1 MIFSITVFQIYYIS
15 TSFFNMTDFMF
26 LQPLNREPLNLI
38 FIEKASAIKMIYF
51 QASAMHLPRIL
62 TRKQCL
68 VPTLWGWLSLT
79 AAGAVLFIVF
89 LLNLGPFLSPTQPC
103 GAKILVVEGWLPD
116 YALDSAA
123 ALFRRSSYS
132 RIVVT
137 GGVLENG
144 SYLKEY
150 RTYADL
156 GAATLRTIGIPDS
169 QVLAVPAPFSR
180 KDRTYV
186 SALAFAPWIKEQ
198 GFRNFDVCSLGAHSR
213 RTRYLFQKTAGDAV
227 TAGIISFT
235 DAGYDPKKWWASSQG
250 FRTVTGE
257 LIAYLYVRFIF
268 RP

>member
-1 MIFSITVFQIYYIS
+1 MQPCLKKHIF
-15 TSFFNMTDFMF
+15 
-26 LQPLNREPLNLI
+26 
-38 FIEKASAIKMIYF
+38 KASDMP
-51 QASAMHLPRIL
+51 LPHFFTHKR
-62 TRKQCL
+62 CL

-79 AAGAVLFIVF
+79 IVGATLLIVV
-89 LLNLGPFLSPTQPC
+89 LLNLEPFLSPTQSC
-103 GAKILVVEGWLPD
+103 DTKILVIEGWIPD

-137 GGVLENG
+137 GGVLEQG

-169 QVLAVPAPFSR
+169 QVIAVPAPFSR

-186 SALAFAPWIKEQ
+186 SACAFAPWIKAQ
-198 GFRNFDVCSLGAHSR
+198 GISRFDLCSLGAHSR
-213 RTRYLFQKTAGDAV
+213 RTRYLFQKAVGDS
-227 TAGIISFT
+227 TKAGIVSID
-235 DAGYDPKKWWASSQG
+235 DAGYDYKKWWVSSQG

-257 LIAYLYVRFIF
+257 LIAYLYVRIIF

>member
-1 MIFSITVFQIYYIS
+1 MSLPH
-15 TSFFNMTDFMF
+15 FF
-26 LQPLNREPLNLI
+26 
-38 FIEKASAIKMIYF
+38 
-51 QASAMHLPRIL
+51 
-62 TRKQCL
+62 TRKRCI

-79 AAGAVLFIVF
+79 VAGAVLIIVV
-89 LLNLGPFLSPTQPC
+89 LLTLDPFLSPTHPS

-137 GGVLENG
+137 GGVLEQG

-156 GAATLRTIGIPDS
+156 GAATLRTIGVPDS
-169 QVLAVPAPFSR
+169 QVIAVPAPFSR

-186 SALAFAPWIKEQ
+186 SARAFAPWIKAQEI
-198 GFRNFDVCSLGAHSR
+198 RNFDLCSLGAHSR
-213 RTRYLFQKTAGDAV
+213 RSRYLFQKAVGDAIP
-227 TAGIISFT
+227 AGIISLE
-235 DAGYDPKKWWASSQG
+235 DAGYNPKKWWASSQG

-257 LIAYLYVRFIF
+257 LIAYLYVRLIF

>member
-1 MIFSITVFQIYYIS
+1 MPLPH
-15 TSFFNMTDFMF
+15 FF
-26 LQPLNREPLNLI
+26 
-38 FIEKASAIKMIYF
+38 
-51 QASAMHLPRIL
+51 

-79 AAGAVLFIVF
+79 VAGAVLIIVV
-89 LLNLGPFLSPTQPC
+89 LLTLDPFLSPTHPS
-103 GAKILVVEGWLPD
+103 GAEILVVEGWIPD

-137 GGVLENG
+137 GGVLEQG

-169 QVLAVPAPFSR
+169 QVIAVPAPFSR

-186 SALAFAPWIKEQ
+186 SARAFEPWIKAH
-198 GFRNFDVCSLGAHSR
+198 GISSFDLCSLGAHSR
-213 RTRYLFQKTAGDAV
+213 RSRYLFQKAVGDGIP
-227 TAGIISFT
+227 AGIISLE
-235 DAGYDPKKWWASSQG
+235 DAGYNPKKWWASSLG

-257 LIAYLYVRFIF
+257 LIAYLYVRLIF